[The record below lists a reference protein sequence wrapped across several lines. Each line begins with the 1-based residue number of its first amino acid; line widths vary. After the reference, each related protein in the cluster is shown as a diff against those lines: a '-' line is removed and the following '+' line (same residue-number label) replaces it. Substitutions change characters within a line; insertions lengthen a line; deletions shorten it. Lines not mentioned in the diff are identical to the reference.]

1 MADTAELHATWE
13 GYLLSKIDGAEWRVF
28 KVEGEGE
35 QLRIAAR
42 YTVRRGKCEC
52 EGFTRHLDC
61 RHVKMIQHRLPPVTR
76 DVARAAALQ
85 LVRNLND
92 AGTFD
97 RIVLDGYEYD
107 PDAEADGKDA
117 VISRALVRVW
127 GDPLEVDG
135 VKHWRVFGLM
145 KKGALVEVKIQER

>member
-1 MADTAELHATWE
+1 
-13 GYLLSKIDGAEWRVF
+13 
-28 KVEGEGE
+28 
-35 QLRIAAR
+35 
-42 YTVRRGKCEC
+42 
-52 EGFTRHLDC
+52 
-61 RHVKMIQHRLPPVTR
+61 VTR
-76 DVARAAALQ
+76 DVARTAALH

-135 VKHWRVFGLM
+135 VKHWRVLGLM